1 LQKLIISINLSDN
14 RLCLYKQ
21 FSYVSIA
28 QTSGSRDPALFGVDL
43 LLPHLGVNFIDIFHY
58 LVSS

>member
-28 QTSGSRDPALFGVDL
+28 RAAGSRDPALFGVDL
-43 LLPHLGVNFIDIFHY
+43 FLPNLGINFTVIFHH